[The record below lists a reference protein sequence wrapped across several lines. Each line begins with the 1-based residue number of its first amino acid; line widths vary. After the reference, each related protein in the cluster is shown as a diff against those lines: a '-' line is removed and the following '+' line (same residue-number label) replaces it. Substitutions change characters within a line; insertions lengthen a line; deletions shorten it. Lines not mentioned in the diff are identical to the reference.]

1 MLRIDLLLPLCYTT
15 FRGGDDMFEEMIF
28 IAKNKLATIDEIIE
42 GLPAPQ
48 VTVLL
53 SNNNNVYVAVNDIDG
68 IICEKIKHDKN
79 TKITQMLT
87 MWKDGSIDI
96 SSYAFRKTLVKMDRD
111 NNNTDVL
118 LQDKNNYLIKKLADT
133 II

>member
-1 MLRIDLLLPLCYTT
+1 
-15 FRGGDDMFEEMIF
+15 MFEEMIF

-96 SSYAFRKTLVKMDRD
+96 SSYAFRKTLVKMDEE
-111 NNNTDVL
+111 NNNTDIL
-118 LQDKNNYLIKKLADT
+118 LQGKNNYLIKKLADT

>member
-1 MLRIDLLLPLCYTT
+1 
-15 FRGGDDMFEEMIF
+15 MFEEMIF

-68 IICEKIKHDKN
+68 IICEKIKH
-79 TKITQMLT
+79 T
-87 MWKDGSIDI
+87 S
-96 SSYAFRKTLVKMDRD
+96 TL
-111 NNNTDVL
+111 
-118 LQDKNNYLIKKLADT
+118 
-133 II
+133 